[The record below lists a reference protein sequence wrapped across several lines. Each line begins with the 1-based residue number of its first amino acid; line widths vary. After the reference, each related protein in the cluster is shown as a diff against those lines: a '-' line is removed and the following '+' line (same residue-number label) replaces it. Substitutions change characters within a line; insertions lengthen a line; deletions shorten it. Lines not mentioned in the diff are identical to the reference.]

1 LWATKIPL
9 VGHMRPSGPHAW
21 DPFVDAQGLGQDPE
35 PLNWI
40 KLLVVSCFVKCI
52 LTYENIQHSNQP
64 SFYYSHLRGQKQ
76 TTSGKNDFDSH
87 SKISCHSKLVTLHLY
102 TSRCHDTGWMLYIS
116 FFEFWI
122 NFPKKTGRQYYKQ
135 NFVLKSLN
143 WS

>member
-1 LWATKIPL
+1 
-9 VGHMRPSGPHAW
+9 MPHA
-21 DPFVDAQGLGQDPE
+21 AIGAACLR
-35 PLNWI
+35 PLCRCSKI
-40 KLLVVSCFVKCI
+40 VTRPRALKLDKGMPLQSQVVSCLVKCI

-64 SFYYSHLRGQKQ
+64 SFYYSYLRGQKQ

-102 TSRCHDTGWMLYIS
+102 MSRCHDTGWMLYFS

-143 WS
+143 